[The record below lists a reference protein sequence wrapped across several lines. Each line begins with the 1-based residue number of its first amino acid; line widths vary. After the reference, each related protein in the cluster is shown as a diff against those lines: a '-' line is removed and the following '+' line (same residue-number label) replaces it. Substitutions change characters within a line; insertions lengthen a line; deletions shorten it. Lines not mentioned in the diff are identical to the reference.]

1 MVSFFIVNCQLKPEI
16 ETSDVTNNT
25 SFLQKGTP
33 NETVGMSGETP
44 KLKNTKTLSL
54 GGCNIE
60 DFIASGYKSVFMK
73 EIYELKQEVEARN
86 KVCCGESFFSNNKNN
101 IFENL
106 ELQFFLLQ
114 QGRNFLKTEINQK
127 QKPIDK
133 LLDLNWLRSKDQC
146 KVNDGNKTVKKNVEI
161 PQLHYGNPLVN
172 VYDVNMKQ
180 SHSSGNPENANIKIK
195 SNGDSKAKI
204 MIAGDFLVIYV
215 G

>member
-1 MVSFFIVNCQLKPEI
+1 M
-16 ETSDVTNNT
+16 
-25 SFLQKGTP
+25 
-33 NETVGMSGETP
+33 
-44 KLKNTKTLSL
+44 
-54 GGCNIE
+54 
-60 DFIASGYKSVFMK
+60 
-73 EIYELKQEVEARN
+73 
-86 KVCCGESFFSNNKNN
+86 CCRESFFSNNKNN

-146 KVNDGNKTVKKNVEI
+146 KVNDGNKAVKKNVEM
-161 PQLHYGNPLVN
+161 PQVHYGNPLVN
-172 VYDVNMKQ
+172 AYDVNMKQ

-204 MIAGDFLVIYV
+204 MIAGDFWLYTLVNIYD
-215 G
+215 GRNCLLKRIM